1 MTALPLVGRLRDH
14 LFRSALYHL
23 TLRARPVMPHTAL
36 PILFAGDAELGRAL
50 RVGDLIK
57 TLRAME
63 QPPIGGDLD
72 TGPTAHVQRFN
83 WLADLAASGLETAA
97 TVARELTAL
106 WVDEHARWSATSWA
120 TDVLAE
126 RLGNWMLHAPFL
138 LDGSDEIFR
147 DAFLT
152 SLHRQARH
160 LHRAG
165 VIGVPPHDGFAEAR
179 AEIFY
184 GLIFEE
190 QTHRLDA
197 SLISL
202 ARRIEDE
209 VLADG
214 GHRLRNPSR
223 HLAALRNLIEVRAA
237 LAMSGQGVPAW
248 LQTAVDRMAPMLRT
262 FRHGDGGLCLFNGSG
277 SVTREEVDWALHMA
291 DAKGRAVANASHSG
305 FQRLTAGQAVVILDT
320 GVTDPVGAGES
331 AGTLAFE
338 FSAGRRRIIVNCG
351 TPILASSP
359 LREVCRGSAAHSTLI
374 LEGTNSSELLG
385 VSAMGDRR
393 AHRTDSTRHE
403 VDKNILVESEH
414 DGYLPLFGLSHRR
427 ALYLSADGLDLRG
440 EDTLIGSRPAAGVLR
455 FHLHPDVGA
464 SLVEGG
470 RSVLLRIGKTQGW
483 RFQVSETGVHLE
495 DSVYFG
501 EGPRR
506 QCQQIVVPFEH
517 GPAPTTVKWRFHQGR

>member
-1 MTALPLVGRLRDH
+1 MTTPSLIGRFYDQ
-14 LFRSALYHL
+14 LFRSALYNL
-23 TLRARPVMPHTAL
+23 TLRARPVMPDSIL
-36 PILFAGDAELGRAL
+36 PIVFSGDAERGRAL

-57 TLRAME
+57 TLKAME
-63 QPPIGGDLD
+63 QPAGGGRLD
-72 TGPTAHVQRFN
+72 FGPLAHAQRFS
-83 WLADLAASGLETAA
+83 WLADLEASGLETSA

-106 WVDEHARWSATSWA
+106 WVDEHARWNAASWA
-120 TDVLAE
+120 TNILAE
-126 RLGNWMLHAPFL
+126 RLGNWLLYAPFL

-147 DAFLT
+147 DGFLA
-152 SLHRQARH
+152 SLHRQAQH
-160 LHRAG
+160 LHRVG
-165 VIGVPPHDGFAEAR
+165 GIGRPPGDGFIEAR

-184 GLIFEE
+184 VLMFGR
-190 QTHRLDA
+190 QTRQLDA
-197 SLISL
+197 SLGRL
-202 ARRIEDE
+202 AGRIEGE

-214 GHRLRNPSR
+214 GHRSRNPSR
-223 HLAALRNLIEVRAA
+223 HLAALRNLIAIRAA
-237 LAMSGQGVPAW
+237 LAMSGQGVPVW
-248 LQTAVDRMAPMLRT
+248 LQTAVDRMAPVLRT

-277 SVTREEVDWALHMA
+277 PATREEVERALHMA

-320 GVTDPVGAGES
+320 GVVEPTGAGES

-338 FSAGRRRIIVNCG
+338 FSTGRRRIIVNCG
-351 TPILASSP
+351 TPVLAPTP
-359 LREVCRGSAAHSTLI
+359 LREVCRSSAAHSTLI

-385 VSAMGDRR
+385 ISAMGERR
-393 AHRTDSTRHE
+393 ARRTGSTRHE
-403 VDKNILVESEH
+403 VDKNILIESEH
-414 DGYLPLFGLSHRR
+414 DGYVPLFGLSHRR

-440 EDTLIGSRPAAGVLR
+440 EDTLSGNRLAKGVLR

-483 RFQVSETGVHLE
+483 RFQVSENGVRLE

-506 QCQQIVVPFEH
+506 QCRQIVVPFEH
-517 GPAPTTVKWRFHQGR
+517 GAASTVLKWRFHREK